1 VLYRCDSNGGSLYAK
16 DGSPLAYHTAS
27 LIGVAT
33 APSWRG
39 AQSTHSLRY
48 RRGILVLPRQAYSD
62 KTVICQDRLKA
73 KKLQTERQLDAT
85 RPAKVP
91 DHKKRS
97 AFCVLRFAF
106 CAGPYSMASDFGGP
120 ISNFQY
126 PYDENEDPF
135 LFRSENGPFPPAFN
149 TPKGCFIL
157 PRQARG
163 KLRGN
168 STKRD
173 RFSLQEQARRVRG
186 AVPRQHLDGLARQPH
201 PRRDRRWCEMLYSL
215 F

>member
-97 AFCVLRFAF
+97 AFCVLRFAQGPTRWRAIS
-106 CAGPYSMASDFGGP
+106 AGRYRTS
-120 ISNFQY
+120 
-126 PYDENEDPF
+126 
-135 LFRSENGPFPPAFN
+135 N
-149 TPKGCFIL
+149 TPTMKTRTPFFSGTKTVLSPPRLIHKRIVL

>member
-1 VLYRCDSNGGSLYAK
+1 MLYRCDSNGGSLYAK

-91 DHKKRS
+91 EHKKRS
-97 AFCVLRFAF
+97 AFCVLRFGQGPTRWRAIS
-106 CAGPYSMASDFGGP
+106 AGRYRT
-120 ISNFQY
+120 SNT
-126 PYDENEDPF
+126 PTMKTRT
-135 LFRSENGPFPPAFN
+135 LFFSGQKTVLFPPAFN
-149 TPKGCFIL
+149 TPKDCFIL

-201 PRRDRRWCEMLYSL
+201 PRRDWRWCEMLYSR